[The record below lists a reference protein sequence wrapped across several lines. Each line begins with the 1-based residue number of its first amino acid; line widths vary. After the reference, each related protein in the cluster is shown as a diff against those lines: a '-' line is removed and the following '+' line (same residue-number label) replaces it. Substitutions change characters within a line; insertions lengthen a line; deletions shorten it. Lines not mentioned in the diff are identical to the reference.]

1 MNPRIEG
8 KIAAIIDKHTV
19 AINVGLKNGV
29 YEGMQFK
36 IVVERE
42 QVKDPDTGEE
52 IGVIRIPK
60 ATIKVIH
67 VENKMSI
74 AESLTY
80 RTPGVMTATLLG
92 AFPSLYGS
100 EEKKVLP
107 ISEEDLEKVKAHDPT
122 IKVGDKVI
130 EVLRQTTIEPDT
142 EAEEKE
148 EATKKEEEPA

>member
-1 MNPRIEG
+1 LSQRIEG

-19 AINVGLKNGV
+19 AINVGMKNGV
-29 YEGMQFK
+29 NEGMKFK

-42 QVKDPDTGEE
+42 PVKDPDTGEE

-80 RTPGVMTATLLG
+80 TVPSTFATAILGTL
-92 AFPSLYGS
+92 PSLYGR
-100 EEKKVLP
+100 EEQKELP
-107 ISEEDLEKVKAHDPT
+107 ISEEDLKKAQTLDPT

-130 EVLRQTTIEPDT
+130 EVLSDRTIEQ
-142 EAEEKE
+142 ES
-148 EATKKEEEPA
+148 EEEDKE